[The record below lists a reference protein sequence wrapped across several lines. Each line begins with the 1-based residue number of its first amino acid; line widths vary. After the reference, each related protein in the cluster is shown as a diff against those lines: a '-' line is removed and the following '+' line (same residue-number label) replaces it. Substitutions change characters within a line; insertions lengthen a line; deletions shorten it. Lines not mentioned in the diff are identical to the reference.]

1 MLNQICTATPGSESR
16 VITSYSVTG
25 TNPSVVVSPA
35 FTLAP
40 ASGATYQIYSPS
52 KEYLVFGT
60 SFTGQTDDAE
70 EPIYKLYLRSSFQYV
85 DTSYGQGILSDT
97 SAAVGACVAGA
108 YADCPSSWTYFVSPV
123 RAIQALAY
131 ACVPF
136 APLGGVVTKSNKTGV
151 HRHDAIRPAGKLAWR
166 ARRLRPYY
174 HRPRS
179 QLLSGAL
186 LRQYHLCASLADAAL
201 LYFRRVRR
209 WPDHRQ
215 GRPSFASLHLHAR
228 IRPRSVGRLWAAEN
242 DEARRNH
249 SGDEDAGIMHVGCS

>member
-1 MLNQICTATPGSESR
+1 MLNQICTATPGTESR

-108 YADCPSSWTYFVSPV
+108 YADCPSSWTYFESPV

-136 APLGGVVTKSNKTGV
+136 APLGGVLTKSNKTGV

-186 LRQYHLCASLADAAL
+186 LRQYHLRSGLSNTAVLHFRSLRCGRA
-201 LYFRRVRR
+201 
-209 WPDHRQ
+209 HRQ
-215 GRPSFASLHLHAR
+215 R
-228 IRPRSVGRLWAAEN
+228 RS
-242 DEARRNH
+242 
-249 SGDEDAGIMHVGCS
+249 SYAGFPIHT